1 MSADFCRQGEARVNK
16 PFFPYASDRSSTS
29 GPAMHPHVDFTPQ
42 GHGDAAG
49 DRILL
54 TLLALG
60 LMLLAFFVV
69 LTVRRQIIWDRCGRD
84 LAEC

>member
-1 MSADFCRQGEARVNK
+1 
-16 PFFPYASDRSSTS
+16 
-29 GPAMHPHVDFTPQ
+29 MHPHVDFTPQ